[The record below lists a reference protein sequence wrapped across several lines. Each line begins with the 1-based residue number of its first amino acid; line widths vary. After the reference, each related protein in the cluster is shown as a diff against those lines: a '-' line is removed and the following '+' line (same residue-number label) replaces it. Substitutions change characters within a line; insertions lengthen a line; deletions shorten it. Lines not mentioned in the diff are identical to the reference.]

1 MMTAFICTDGQL
13 HRQSGSASVDQLR
26 DAIWIDLVSADQ
38 DEIDRVEQ
46 ATSLHIPSEAELSE
60 IETSS
65 RLASRNGV
73 LYLSMALISIHHDK
87 GPLGVA
93 AGFVLSAERLITIR
107 FAPSTIFDGYAEH
120 LPRGETRHET
130 GAHILVGLLE
140 AIVDRQADGLEQV
153 RADLES
159 ISHGV
164 FAMGRGQTAGRK
176 NEDALLRRTL
186 GQLGGIGD
194 LISHIR
200 ETQVGAGRIVPYVET
215 MAAEWL
221 PKDLAPRLT
230 TLRQDISSVSDFD
243 THLNDKLQFLLDATL
258 GFINIAQNN
267 VMKVMAIASVV
278 GIPPVLIAGVYGMN
292 FKNIPEYDWGWG
304 YAWAWGLIIIT
315 TLIPLAV
322 FRWRKWL

>member
-1 MMTAFICTDGQL
+1 MMSAFVCNDGQL
-13 HRQSGSASVDQLR
+13 HPLTETASVEQLR
-26 DAIWIDLVSADQ
+26 DASWIDLVAAGQ
-38 DEIDRVEQ
+38 DEIDRVQQ
-46 ATSLHIPSEAELSE
+46 ATGLHVPTEAEVSE

-65 RLASRNGV
+65 RLATRNGV
-73 LYLSMALISIHHDK
+73 LYLSMPLVSMHAD

-93 AGFVLSAERLITIR
+93 AGFVLSPDRLITVR
-107 FAPSTIFDGYAEH
+107 FARSLIFDSYAEH

-153 RADLES
+153 RADLET
-159 ISHGV
+159 ISHAI
-164 FAMGRGQTAGRK
+164 FAMGTRRSAGRK

-186 GQLGGIGD
+186 GQLGRIGD

-200 ETQVGAGRIVPYVET
+200 ETQVGAARIVPYVEAMT
-215 MAAEWL
+215 ADWL

-230 TLRQDISSVSDFD
+230 TLRQDIGSVSDFD

-292 FKNIPEYDWGWG
+292 FKNIPEYDWAWG

-315 TLIPLAV
+315 TLIPMAV
-322 FRWRKWL
+322 FWWRKWL